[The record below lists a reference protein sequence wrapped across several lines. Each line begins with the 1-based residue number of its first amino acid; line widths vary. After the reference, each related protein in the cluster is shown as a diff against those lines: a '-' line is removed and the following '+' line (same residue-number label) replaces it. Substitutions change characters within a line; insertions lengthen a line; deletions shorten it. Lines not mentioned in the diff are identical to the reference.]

1 VRAGA
6 CDAARG
12 ERLNTRVRVRLAQCI
27 VDAVLERR
35 LWEEWYA
42 SFDAGDYE
50 MCLER
55 AEERHDALFES
66 EEFYV
71 PIGEPTARRARGR
84 RHGNRPRRW
93 RHGYRPRT
101 CTVWVQ
107 WSGVHHR

>member
-1 VRAGA
+1 M
-6 CDAARG
+6 
-12 ERLNTRVRVRLAQCI
+12 NTRVRVRHAECI

-50 MCLER
+50 ACLER

-66 EEFYV
+66 EEFHV

-93 RHGYRPRT
+93 RHGSRRVRVPFWFSAQV
-101 CTVWVQ
+101 CTTVGLLCGFKQ
-107 WSGVHHR
+107 